1 MTLYLLLF
9 VAAFHQSVI
18 AEQPGNYTVP
28 LDNYTETSA
37 PWIHM
42 TPGPHITTAENRHD
56 ALRPGQS
63 KIWKPSPAHRNESGH
78 IDPPKSGHTEPPPE
92 KSKPPKTDPP
102 KSEHISPPKSEHTKP
117 GHHSGRHRRHH
128 GGKMVRHNKAV
139 SFLKLALVRA
149 GREGSA
155 LSLLR
160 AYSRLGEDKKAVQ
173 LLFDARMRQAVRQ
186 TERLKQLG
194 AVLRELAGRSKS

>member
-1 MTLYLLLF
+1 MCEMTLYLLLF
-9 VAAFHQSVI
+9 VMAFHQPVI
-18 AEQPGNYTVP
+18 GQPGNYTVP

-56 ALRPGQS
+56 ALRPGHS
-63 KIWKPSPAHRNESGH
+63 NVSKPSPEHSK
-78 IDPPKSGHTEPPPE
+78 PPKSGHTEPPPE
-92 KSKPPKTDPP
+92 KSKPPKSGRTEPPPEKSKQP
-102 KSEHISPPKSEHTKP
+102 KSGRTEPP
-117 GHHSGRHRRHH
+117 GRHRRHH
-128 GGKMVRHNKAV
+128 GGKMMRHNKAV

-160 AYSRLGEDKKAVQ
+160 AYSRLGEDKKTVQ

>member
-37 PWIHM
+37 PWIQM

-56 ALRPGQS
+56 GLRPGQS

-92 KSKPPKTDPP
+92 KSKPPKSGHT
-102 KSEHISPPKSEHTKP
+102 SP
-117 GHHSGRHRRHH
+117 GRHRRHH

>member
-37 PWIHM
+37 PWIQM

-56 ALRPGQS
+56 ALRPGHS
-63 KIWKPSPAHRNESGH
+63 NVSKPSPEHSK
-78 IDPPKSGHTEPPPE
+78 PPKSGHTEPPPE
-92 KSKPPKTDPP
+92 KSKPPKSGHT
-102 KSEHISPPKSEHTKP
+102 SP
-117 GHHSGRHRRHH
+117 GRHRRHH